1 MNGAADSAVGGPV
14 RRRRRKPGFLDR
26 LLAVDGQRPNPYT
39 WLVLGYAA
47 LFQIR
52 PWEWVGG
59 MDILPWERIY
69 ALVLIGAVVG
79 LVSTYRSAA
88 RLGPATKAW
97 LGLLGAITLSWLVS
111 INMSY
116 GWVKYEQLLKLAIVG
131 VCLVIAL
138 RTRAD
143 LRIFVLGW
151 IAIQFAYQGLSVFE
165 HEVHGRGVFR
175 MGVWRLMGI
184 DETFSGPNDFA
195 STTTLMLPLVFFAL
209 RHERHRL
216 IRLFLMLE
224 VLLAI
229 YVVVKTASRGG
240 FVLVGLFFL
249 FTLVMSR
256 HKAVGLVAV
265 GALAVAAVLFLPDDI
280 VDRYRTIID
289 PEANAQA
296 QESAEGRIMGL
307 KRGIAIFQQRPI
319 LGIGV
324 GCTRVAYTRLSG
336 LPGKD
341 DLELHNVY
349 GQVIAETGGVGAIAW
364 LVFVGV
370 TIRIF
375 LKVRRLGRRLD
386 EPYLADFGRVGLEI
400 MGLLLLSGFLGHNLY
415 RYTWLWIAALGDV
428 ALAITLRRQAMMGAA
443 RSGPSSA
450 RVPG

>member
-1 MNGAADSAVGGPV
+1 MKSVHVATPSPV
-14 RRRRRKPGFLDR
+14 VARRRRRRPLDAI
-26 LLAVDGQRPNPYT
+26 LAVDGQRPTPYT

-59 MDILPWERIY
+59 MDILPWERLY
-69 ALVLIGAVVG
+69 ALVLIGAIVG
-79 LVSTYRSAA
+79 LVSTYRTAA
-88 RLGPATKAW
+88 RLGSATKAW

-131 VCLVIAL
+131 ICLVIAL
-138 RTRAD
+138 RTKAD
-143 LRIFVLGW
+143 LRLFVLGW
-151 IAIQFAYQGLSVFE
+151 IAIQFAYQGVSVFE
-165 HEVHGRGVFR
+165 HEVNGRGVFR
-175 MGVWRLMGI
+175 MGVWRLTGI

-195 STTTLMLPLVFFAL
+195 STTTLLLPLVFFAL

-249 FTLVMSR
+249 FTLAMSR
-256 HKAVGLVAV
+256 HKAMGLVAV
-265 GALAVAAVLFLPDDI
+265 ATLAASAVLFLPDDI

-324 GCTRVAYTRLSG
+324 GCTRVAYTKLSG

-341 DLELHNVY
+341 NLELHNVY
-349 GQVIAETGGVGAIAW
+349 GQVLAETGGVGAIAW
-364 LVFVGV
+364 LVFLAVS
-370 TIRIF
+370 IRIF
-375 LKVRRLGRRLD
+375 LRVRSRARRLGD
-386 EPYLADFGRVGLEI
+386 PYLMDFGRVGLEI
-400 MGLLLLSGFLGHNLY
+400 LGLLLLSGFLGHNLY

-428 ALAITLRRQAMMGAA
+428 ALAVTARQQRLKAMA
-443 RSGPSSA
+443 RSRA
-450 RVPG
+450 TPG